1 MPYLS
6 KEETSKRRKAIRKE
20 FPDYK
25 ISVRTMDYS
34 GIQVTVKSGPIDL
47 LMGASENDSERGYEQ
62 VNHFWYDSHYEDYPE
77 KVKFLDKIMGIVNEG
92 NGTAFVDGDYGSI
105 PEFYVRISIGDWDSP
120 YKITRK

>member
-6 KEETSKRRKAIRKE
+6 KEETAKRRKAIRAE

-34 GIQVTVKSGPIDL
+34 SIQVNIKSGPIDL
-47 LMGASENDSERGYEQ
+47 LQGAAEHDQERGYEQ
-62 VNHFWYDSHYEDYPE
+62 VNHFWYGDHYEDYPE
-77 KVKFLDKIMGIVNEG
+77 KKEFLDKIMEIVNKG
-92 NGTAFVDGDYGSI
+92 NGTAFVDGDYGNI

-120 YKITRK
+120 YKVTQK